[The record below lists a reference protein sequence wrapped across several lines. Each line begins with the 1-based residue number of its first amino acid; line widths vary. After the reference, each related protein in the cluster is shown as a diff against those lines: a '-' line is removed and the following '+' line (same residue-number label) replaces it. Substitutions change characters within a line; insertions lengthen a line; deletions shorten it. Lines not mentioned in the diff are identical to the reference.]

1 MSSRHLWRR
10 LERVVTEM
18 VFDFPGVAGVAV
30 TSLNSAHRLQIRA
43 NEEFPTASSIKI
55 HILAQLL
62 LRAERGEVDLEERVR
77 VTPEAHAAGSGV
89 LTQME
94 DDVELTV
101 ADLATLMIIVSDNTA
116 TNICIDLAGMEETNR
131 LVHELGL
138 KSTHLRRKMQDD
150 EAVAQGRENVS
161 TPAEMVGILE
171 RLHGGQPS
179 PAVAKRAIEVLGKPK
194 QGPLRA
200 GIPADVPLA
209 NKTGGVENV
218 RCDAGIVFLPRLPY
232 AIAVMTKFG
241 MRDPETAQS
250 LITSIARLTH
260 ETMATLDTTT
270 QFGRGIPGLLSDH
283 T

>member
-1 MSSRHLWRR
+1 MSSRNLWRR
-10 LERVVTEM
+10 LERVVTAI

-30 TSLNSAHRLQIRA
+30 TSFNSTHRLHIRA

-62 LRAERGEVDLEERVR
+62 LRAERGEVSLEERVR
-77 VTPEAHAAGSGV
+77 VTPREHAAGSGV
-89 LTQME
+89 LAQMD

-101 ADLATLMIIVSDNTA
+101 ADLATLMIVVSDNTA
-116 TNICIDLAGMEETNR
+116 TNICIDLAGMEETNS
-131 LVHELGL
+131 LVHGLGL

-179 PAVAKRAIEVLGKPK
+179 TAVAKRCIEVLGKPK

-209 NKTGGVENV
+209 NKTGGIENV
-218 RCDAGIVFLPRLPY
+218 RCDAGIVFLPRRPY

-241 MRDPETAQS
+241 MGGLETAQG
-250 LITSIARLTH
+250 LITNVARRTH
-260 ETMATLDTTT
+260 ETMVTLDTTT
-270 QFGRGIPGLLSDH
+270 EFGRGIPGLLTDQ

>member
-1 MSSRHLWRR
+1 
-10 LERVVTEM
+10 M

-30 TSLNSAHRLQIRA
+30 TSLNSTHRLQIRA

-55 HILAQLL
+55 HVLAQLL

-77 VTPEAHAAGSGV
+77 VTPGEHAAGSGV

-101 ADLATLMIIVSDNTA
+101 ADLATLMIVVSDNTA
-116 TNICIDLAGMEETNR
+116 TNICIDLASMEETNR
-131 LVHELGL
+131 LVHGLGL

-150 EAVAQGRENVS
+150 EAVTQGRENVS
-161 TPAEMVGILE
+161 TPADMVGILE

-179 PAVAKRAIEVLGKPK
+179 TAVAKRCIEVLSKPK

-200 GIPADVPLA
+200 GIPAGVPLA
-209 NKTGGVENV
+209 NKTGGIENV
-218 RCDAGIVFLPRLPY
+218 QCDAGIVFLPRRPY

-241 MRDPETAQS
+241 MRGPETAQH
-250 LITSIARLTH
+250 LITEVARLTH
-260 ETMATLDTTT
+260 ETMVTLDTTT
-270 QFGRGIPGLLSDH
+270 EFGRGMPGLPPDH

>member
-1 MSSRHLWRR
+1 MSSSHLWRR
-10 LERVVTEM
+10 LERAVTAL

-30 TSLNSAHRLQIRA
+30 TSLNSTHRLQIRA

-116 TNICIDLAGMEETNR
+116 TNICIDFAGMEETNS
-131 LVHELGL
+131 LVHGLGL

-179 PAVAKRAIEVLGKPK
+179 PAVAKQSIEVLGKPK

-209 NKTGGVENV
+209 NKTGGIENV

-232 AIAVMTKFG
+232 AIAVMTKFV
-241 MRDPETAQS
+241 MRGPETAQS

-270 QFGRGIPGLLSDH
+270 QLGRGIPGLLSDH